1 MEPLFYHYLPASV
14 GIEHMVQTTMAASFP
29 YSQNGEAGA
38 GKEGPGKDGP
48 PFSPPGAPGAPPP
61 GAPGAPPTPQTTP
74 TAAVP
79 GVPVTVSSSGAT
91 VAGGMAVQVPV
102 GPPVVANG
110 VEQQVVNANEAENG
124 DAAANGQPGTPAPTK
139 EQPKRLHVSNI
150 PFRFRDPDLRNMFGK
165 FGTILDVEII
175 FNERGSKGFGFVTF
189 ASAADADRAR
199 ESLNGT
205 VVEGR
210 KIEVN
215 NATARV
221 QTKKP
226 AAAVPNVIL
235 ARNGMVP
242 TAVAAALR
250 GVAIQRGRARTYPAT
265 ALARHPTPLTA
276 AATALHGYTPGVYY
290 DPFLA
295 AQAAQAA
302 TPLQVNPV
310 GPHAVAEGG
319 TAQTHTPYY
328 TCQTGTPGWVTSC
341 QGRQHS
347 SDPYTMLHV
356 PNWHPMLG
364 HMLPQMA
371 SQLRPM
377 HHTSR
382 LKLTPKQAAAAAAA
396 AVGQPAAAVGAVNP
410 AAVGAS
416 AAQLLKTPTLSVSTA
431 QQAGYAAA
439 ANAYTA
445 AAARAY
451 GVAAAAAQP
460 AAVAAYPTIAAGS
473 IYYSDRPYPDPY
485 IAAASGIG
493 PVAGYGA
500 VYRGSYNRFAPY

>member
-1 MEPLFYHYLPASV
+1 
-14 GIEHMVQTTMAASFP
+14 MVQTTMAAPFP
-29 YSQNGEAGA
+29 YSQNGEAGVKA
-38 GKEGPGKDGP
+38 DPGKEGP
-48 PFSPPGAPGAPPP
+48 PFSPPGAPGAPAP
-61 GAPGAPPTPQTTP
+61 GAPGAPPAPQTTP

-79 GVPVTVSSSGAT
+79 GVPVTVSSSAAT

-110 VEQQVVNANEAENG
+110 VEQAAVNASEGENG
-124 DAAANGQPGTPAPTK
+124 DGAANGQPGTPAPAK

-199 ESLNGT
+199 DSLNGT

-242 TAVAAALR
+242 TAVV
-250 GVAIQRGRARTYPAT
+250 GVGGAMLKASGRS
-265 ALARHPTPLTA
+265 
-276 AATALHGYTPGVYY
+276 GVYY

-295 AQAAQAA
+295 AQAATA
-302 TPLQVNPV
+302 TPLQVNP
-310 GPHAVAEGG
+310 
-319 TAQTHTPYY
+319 
-328 TCQTGTPGWVTSC
+328 
-341 QGRQHS
+341 
-347 SDPYTMLHV
+347 
-356 PNWHPMLG
+356 
-364 HMLPQMA
+364 
-371 SQLRPM
+371 
-377 HHTSR
+377 
-382 LKLTPKQAAAAAAA
+382 QAAAAAAA
-396 AVGQPAAAVGAVNP
+396 AVAQPTAVNP
-410 AAVGAS
+410 AAVGVS

-431 QQAGYAAA
+431 PQAGYAAA

-460 AAVAAYPTIAAGS
+460 PAVAAYPTIAAAG
-473 IYYSDRPYPDPY
+473 PYPDPY

>member
-1 MEPLFYHYLPASV
+1 MSVEVLPLREACGSPWGEEGREGGVYRLPVLAKSLSV
-14 GIEHMVQTTMAASFP
+14 GRRAAEGTVRFGNETKHSGKSYRSAGGRDSGRRGRESERGREREREREEEESALISSSSHSWLGECQNQQTASASTSSTSFCYSYITYLTPPPPPLPPAPALASSTFRMEHHVDPTPIIFHYIPNVGLEHMVQTTMAAPFP

-48 PFSPPGAPGAPPP
+48 PFSPPGAPGAPTP
-61 GAPGAPPTPQTTP
+61 GAPGAPPAPQATP

-91 VAGGMAVQVPV
+91 VAGGLPVQVPV
-102 GPPVVANG
+102 GPPVVPNG
-110 VEQQVVNANEAENG
+110 VEQQAVNANEAENG
-124 DAAANGQPGTPAPTK
+124 EAAANGQPGTPAPAK

-242 TAVAAALR
+242 TAVV
-250 GVAIQRGRARTYPAT
+250 GVGGAMLKASGRS
-265 ALARHPTPLTA
+265 
-276 AATALHGYTPGVYY
+276 GVYY

-295 AQAAQAA
+295 AQAATA
-302 TPLQVNPV
+302 TPLQVNP
-310 GPHAVAEGG
+310 
-319 TAQTHTPYY
+319 
-328 TCQTGTPGWVTSC
+328 
-341 QGRQHS
+341 
-347 SDPYTMLHV
+347 
-356 PNWHPMLG
+356 
-364 HMLPQMA
+364 
-371 SQLRPM
+371 
-377 HHTSR
+377 
-382 LKLTPKQAAAAAAA
+382 
-396 AVGQPAAAVGAVNP
+396 
-410 AAVGAS
+410 
-416 AAQLLKTPTLSVSTA
+416 
-431 QQAGYAAA
+431 AGYAAA

-460 AAVAAYPTIAAGS
+460 AAAVAAYPTIAAGS

>member
-1 MEPLFYHYLPASV
+1 MEPLFFSYLPTNV
-14 GIEHMVQTTMAASFP
+14 GIEHMVQTTMAAPFP

-38 GKEGPGKDGP
+38 GVKADPSKEGP
-48 PFSPPGAPGAPPP
+48 PFSPPGAPGAPAP
-61 GAPGAPPTPQTTP
+61 GAPGAPPAPQTTP

-110 VEQQVVNANEAENG
+110 VEQQAVTANEAENG
-124 DAAANGQPGTPAPTK
+124 EAAANGQPGTPAPTK

-189 ASAADADRAR
+189 ASASDADRAR
-199 ESLNGT
+199 DSLNGT

-226 AAAVPNVIL
+226 TAAVPNVIL

-295 AQAAQAA
+295 AQAATA
-302 TPLQVNPV
+302 TPLQVNP
-310 GPHAVAEGG
+310 
-319 TAQTHTPYY
+319 
-328 TCQTGTPGWVTSC
+328 
-341 QGRQHS
+341 
-347 SDPYTMLHV
+347 
-356 PNWHPMLG
+356 
-364 HMLPQMA
+364 
-371 SQLRPM
+371 
-377 HHTSR
+377 
-382 LKLTPKQAAAAAAA
+382 
-396 AVGQPAAAVGAVNP
+396 
-410 AAVGAS
+410 
-416 AAQLLKTPTLSVSTA
+416 
-431 QQAGYAAA
+431 AGYAAA

-460 AAVAAYPTIAAGS
+460 AAVAAYPTIAAGA
-473 IYYSDRPYPDPY
+473 YADRPYPDPY

>member
-1 MEPLFYHYLPASV
+1 MRPFPAR
-14 GIEHMVQTTMAASFP
+14 HMVQTTMAASFP
-29 YSQNGEAGA
+29 YNQNGEAGA
-38 GKEGPGKDGP
+38 GKDGPGKDGP

-61 GAPGAPPTPQTTP
+61 GAPGAPPAPQTTP

-91 VAGGMAVQVPV
+91 VAGGMQVQVPV

-110 VEQQVVNANEAENG
+110 VDQQIVSANEADNG

-242 TAVAAALR
+242 TAVV
-250 GVAIQRGRARTYPAT
+250 GVGGAMLKASGRS
-265 ALARHPTPLTA
+265 
-276 AATALHGYTPGVYY
+276 GVYY

-295 AQAAQAA
+295 AQAATA

-310 GPHAVAEGG
+310 GPHAGAEGG

-328 TCQTGTPGWVTSC
+328 MCQTGTSDWATC
-341 QGRQHS
+341 YRRWQQS
-347 SDPYTMLHV
+347 SDPNTMLHV
-356 PNWHPMLG
+356 SNWHPMLG
-364 HMLPQMA
+364 HMPMQMA
-371 SQLRPM
+371 AQLRPV
-377 HHTSR
+377 HHTTRAKPTSQ
-382 LKLTPKQAAAAAAA
+382 QAAAAAAA

>member
-1 MEPLFYHYLPASV
+1 MFSGACWAVVGGWPQVRQRGSLKYTLVSALTGAPPRPPHTPQESLLRFSTGTAFLMRPMPAV
-14 GIEHMVQTTMAASFP
+14 HMVQTTMAAPFP

-48 PFSPPGAPGAPPP
+48 PFSPPGAPGAPTP
-61 GAPGAPPTPQTTP
+61 GAPGAPPAPQTTP
-74 TAAVP
+74 AAAVP

-91 VAGGMAVQVPV
+91 VAGGLPVQVPV

-110 VEQQVVNANEAENG
+110 VEQQAVNALSKNCSLSTSSNWLRNMKVMSKSPLTLLSSMSEAENG

-295 AQAAQAA
+295 AQAATA
-302 TPLQVNPV
+302 TPLQVNP
-310 GPHAVAEGG
+310 
-319 TAQTHTPYY
+319 
-328 TCQTGTPGWVTSC
+328 
-341 QGRQHS
+341 
-347 SDPYTMLHV
+347 
-356 PNWHPMLG
+356 
-364 HMLPQMA
+364 
-371 SQLRPM
+371 
-377 HHTSR
+377 
-382 LKLTPKQAAAAAAA
+382 QAAAAAAA

-410 AAVGAS
+410 AAMGAS

-460 AAVAAYPTIAAGS
+460 AAVAAYPTIAAG
-473 IYYSDRPYPDPY
+473 PYPDPY